1 MWSCGKT
8 RNISTSLA
16 RGINNNKEITI
27 LRLRNASRKECWTI
41 MLVRSKFSNTRCW
54 FGRLFFNLFSCQ
66 VVTTVT
72 NSNISGKTRISAY
85 KGDTADDISKP
96 SIFLCRHRTIS
107 TSESRLT
114 TYYSSHILS
123 MHLRVVYAVT
133 KSISTL
139 IFISLRL
146 RLARTETRSII

>member
-1 MWSCGKT
+1 MGK
-8 RNISTSLA
+8 RNNIYLRYDHYICSLW
-16 RGINNNKEITI
+16 KETKLVPSNYTPSIFG
-27 LRLRNASRKECWTI
+27 RNLGDR
-41 MLVRSKFSNTRCW
+41 VRSKFSNTRCW
-54 FGRLFFNLFSCQ
+54 FGWFFFNLISSQ
-66 VVTTVT
+66 VVTTGT
-72 NSNISGKTRISAY
+72 NSYLTGKTRVSAY

-139 IFISLRL
+139 IFISLRF
-146 RLARTETRSII
+146 RSARTERRSTI